1 MYLFS
6 VKHHR
11 FQFGFRSEL
20 TEGFDDS
27 GLGSSS
33 LWLGCSSLLAGFV
46 GFSAVVMSS
55 PVGFRFR

>member
-1 MYLFS
+1 MYLFP
-6 VKHHR
+6 VKHHH

-33 LWLGCSSLLAGFV
+33 LLLGWSSLWAGFV